1 MKDRRSGIQR
11 FLLPVPAR
19 NYVKMIAGKSGVL
32 FLSEAPLV
40 IRESDSDN
48 LKVTVQRIR
57 S

>member
-1 MKDRRSGIQR
+1 VKDRRSGIQR